1 MSIAHALTWP
11 ADRVHLL
18 QPYGLDGDLFT
29 SPDGQLY
36 AHVEGEGHI
45 LVERQS
51 DGRYQIPFGFS
62 PQLPGPF
69 LSKSERQP
77 TWKIERPAWL
87 TQGLV
92 SDPLHTVVVDP
103 PRPEAPTYLAPADAA
118 RLTPAAATPDGIRYD
133 KHRKTYVDTA
143 EGTVMVRKNAAGEY
157 QQAFAAASNSP
168 DVYFER
174 IAHSRLWRHKTR
186 EPLPLQEAAQQDRR
200 RPASEIDEPTPGP
213 SKRTRLEDD
222 ASDSHSLAES
232 LLSANP
238 QALNLSFGMWRNWGK
253 TLRPSLGQHIKIDG
267 LHYRIV
273 PQTLKDNSRLVYLQ
287 HPLFSPALYDAFE
300 FMLRDNPSLQP
311 KWAVKK
317 DNRWIVLE
325 WRVPFEMPITQY
337 ISRTFRYLSDQSVNS
352 LARAMFNH
360 ANRSQVINAHGL
372 AIINQTFRY
381 WLDRNVRWTP
391 RSDTADPLLML
402 RSLADEQGR
411 GHGASIA
418 IPAMLGEGLQRLDL
432 DPGRFPHHWND
443 YATAPTPDAL
453 RTLFS
458 KVLVDDGYTVIAA
471 LHPFASDALLFHRE
485 TLDALFILKL
495 PALVDGRLT
504 RPTVPTPAVGDLLLQ
519 LRSSAQQPTLPRA
532 RETNTIINLLGG
544 VQTDALGQP
553 TLFIIKEH

>member
-1 MSIAHALTWP
+1 MT
-11 ADRVHLL
+11 
-18 QPYGLDGDLFT
+18 
-29 SPDGQLY
+29 
-36 AHVEGEGHI
+36 
-45 LVERQS
+45 
-51 DGRYQIPFGFS
+51 
-62 PQLPGPF
+62 
-69 LSKSERQP
+69 
-77 TWKIERPAWL
+77 
-87 TQGLV
+87 
-92 SDPLHTVVVDP
+92 
-103 PRPEAPTYLAPADAA
+103 
-118 RLTPAAATPDGIRYD
+118 
-133 KHRKTYVDTA
+133 
-143 EGTVMVRKNAAGEY
+143 
-157 QQAFAAASNSP
+157 
-168 DVYFER
+168 
-174 IAHSRLWRHKTR
+174 
-186 EPLPLQEAAQQDRR
+186 
-200 RPASEIDEPTPGP
+200 
-213 SKRTRLEDD
+213 
-222 ASDSHSLAES
+222 ES

-372 AIINQTFRY
+372 LAIINQTFRY

-402 RSLADEQGR
+402 RSLADEQSL

-432 DPGRFPHHWND
+432 DPEAFP
-443 YATAPTPDAL
+443 PL
-453 RTLFS
+453 
-458 KVLVDDGYTVIAA
+458 
-471 LHPFASDALLFHRE
+471 E
-485 TLDALFILKL
+485 
-495 PALVDGRLT
+495 
-504 RPTVPTPAVGDLLLQ
+504 
-519 LRSSAQQPTLPRA
+519 
-532 RETNTIINLLGG
+532 
-544 VQTDALGQP
+544 
-553 TLFIIKEH
+553 